1 MELNVLKEN
10 IIDIIKEEQI
20 KLGYRKETIRLYYPL
35 ASLNT
40 LLGTQL
46 DHKNMLDCLNSY
58 FGENKDIFGDVDVSY
73 KGDRFCLCLSDKAS
87 EYVHNNTEQS
97 GFLYDFINTIGKHD
111 VTIDNILCIFKQ
123 YSKDVHFEKMENE
136 DFDYLI
142 YFENGIPDSYRYCI
156 NEEGHHLIYHRYT
169 KLDYYRL

>member
-1 MELNVLKEN
+1 MKLNVLKEN
-10 IIDIIKEEQI
+10 IIDIIKEEQV

-87 EYVHNNTEQS
+87 EYVHNNTEK
-97 GFLYDFINTIGKHD
+97 IGC
-111 VTIDNILCIFKQ
+111 TIDFWSRLI
-123 YSKDVHFEKMENE
+123 HFEMILLNK
-136 DFDYLI
+136 
-142 YFENGIPDSYRYCI
+142 
-156 NEEGHHLIYHRYT
+156 
-169 KLDYYRL
+169 RLRLGLCNKAVLGETIRLFLFI

>member
-1 MELNVLKEN
+1 MRLNELKEN
-10 IIDIIKEEQI
+10 IIDIIKEEQV

-46 DHKNMLDCLNSY
+46 DHKNMLDCLYSY

-111 VTIDNILCIFKQ
+111 VTIEELLDQFKH
-123 YSKDVHFEKMENE
+123 YSDDIHFEKMENE